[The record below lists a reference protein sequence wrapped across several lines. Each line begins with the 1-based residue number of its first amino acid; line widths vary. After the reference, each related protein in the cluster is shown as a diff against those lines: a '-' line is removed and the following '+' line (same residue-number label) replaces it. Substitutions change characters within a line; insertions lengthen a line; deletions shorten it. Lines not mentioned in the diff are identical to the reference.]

1 MKAELDKLDINK
13 LINVLTSFNNLKETD
28 DLDIG
33 KLKTVPNLKKL
44 SDIVHNEVVKNTKFI
59 TRKTKVNNLEKPIP
73 DAITLIHI
81 DQYKIDKQN
90 LEEKIRDID
99 KKNTKYNWF
108 SEYNCFEYKKIIKSR
123 IKFLIILNILLFK
136 NLKQADLVNKNDF
149 DNKLTSFNKHI
160 TSNNAKHLVVQK
172 ELNGLITKGYY
183 FFR

>member
-1 MKAELDKLDINK
+1 MKA
-13 LINVLTSFNNLKETD
+13 
-28 DLDIG
+28 
-33 KLKTVPNLKKL
+33 VPNLKKL
-44 SDIVHNEVVKNTKFI
+44 SDIVHNEDVKNTKFI
-59 TRKTKVNNLEKPIP
+59 TQKTKVNNLEKTIP

-99 KKNTKYNWF
+99 KKSAKCNWF

-123 IKFLIILNILLFK
+123 IKFLIILNTLLFK

-149 DNKLTSFNKHI
+149 DNKLASFNKHI
-160 TSNNAKHLVVQK
+160 TSNNAKHLEVQK